1 MSRPLA
7 MPEIVSKTIFY
18 QTENNVPSS
27 MWHWQTKALN
37 NEIIAEGTE
46 GYTKLQEALVSF
58 FEQQGERYVLGQW
71 PVNYGP
77 FVQLPDGKYQI
88 NKFLTQ

>member
-18 QTENNVPSS
+18 QLQNDLWN
-27 MWHWQTKALN
+27 WQTKALN

-46 GYTKLQEALVSF
+46 GHTKLQEALVSF